1 MKSAVLLSPTVPV
14 RMAIF
19 TRSPA
24 LMATLFDPEL
34 HEVAVDA
41 VVHATAVVA
50 PLTCRPTAWLKP
62 NCVTRLPG
70 VDALCIWYA
79 TDKPEAVHAPGN
91 WTWKAEIPGV
101 PS

>member
-24 LMATLFDPEL
+24 LMATLFGPEL

-41 VVHATAVVA
+41 VVHATGVVT
-50 PLTCRPTAWLKP
+50 PLTCTPTVWLKP
-62 NCVTRLPG
+62 SCVTRVPG
-70 VDALCIWYA
+70 VEALWISN
-79 TDKPEAVHAPGN
+79 TQPRD
-91 WTWKAEIPGV
+91 
-101 PS
+101 